1 MHAHSCCDQT
11 ALPST
16 RRRFLTIASL
26 GGGVALLGLAPRV
39 AKAAGDVDSVV
50 LSCMDYRLMDDVGVY
65 LNKRGLKD
73 NYDHLILAGAS
84 LGAVTNKYPH
94 WGETFFEHVG
104 LAIKLHNVHRA
115 ILIDHRDCGAYR
127 LIFGKDTPGYASL
140 LIAVLGMGA
149 IQLVSIGI
157 IGEYLGRLFLEVK
170 GRPIYVIE
178 GVYEEDGTPTD

>member
-127 LIFGKDTPGYASL
+127 LIFGKDTKGEEEKKLHATQL
-140 LIAVLGMGA
+140 HKLATLIHQKHPKLAV
-149 IQLVSIGI
+149 
-157 IGEYLGRLFLEVK
+157 ETFLMNL
-170 GRPIYVIE
+170 
-178 GVYEEDGTPTD
+178 DGSVESV

>member
-65 LNKRGLKD
+65 LNGRGLKN

-84 LGAVTNKYPH
+84 LGAVTSKYPH
-94 WGETFFEHVG
+94 WGEAFFEHVG

-127 LIFGKDTPGYASL
+127 LIFGKDTKGEEEKKLHATQL
-140 LIAVLGMGA
+140 HKLATLIHQKHPKLAV
-149 IQLVSIGI
+149 
-157 IGEYLGRLFLEVK
+157 ETFLMNL
-170 GRPIYVIE
+170 
-178 GVYEEDGTPTD
+178 DGSVESV